1 MPTLAFTL
9 HHQAVVLFKPW
20 FVWRSTASLTSSV
33 SPVHMRSR
41 STSRFCLMLLMLS
54 ISWRTAS
61 AVLHTRKPTQNEKQ
75 DNNFVYSV
83 LFSEYRISK
92 MFFSLLMFHLKSW
105 TNKHCDNLQHTA
117 YKYYLIRNIFLG
129 STFICSKNE
138 CLSNEPVNHIS
149 SSFSVQSTVAKKH
162 VNSMTAWSYLLTS
175 WSNSRLWLRCSNWLF
190 FTRQLLFSS
199 TWPFIWE
206 WSPPPLSSFRWLI
219 WAAAQIE
226 DSIKIGI
233 F

>member
-1 MPTLAFTL
+1 MPKLAFTL

-138 CLSNEPVNHIS
+138 CVFQMNRLTTFPAHSLFKALLKRNMSIVWLPEATCWPAGQTAGSDWGVQIGS
-149 SSFSVQSTVAKKH
+149 SSPDSSSSVPH
-162 VNSMTAWSYLLTS
+162 GHSYESDLP
-175 WSNSRLWLRCSNWLF
+175 LR
-190 FTRQLLFSS
+190 
-199 TWPFIWE
+199 
-206 WSPPPLSSFRWLI
+206 SPHSG
-219 WAAAQIE
+219 
-226 DSIKIGI
+226 DSYGLQHR
-233 F
+233 